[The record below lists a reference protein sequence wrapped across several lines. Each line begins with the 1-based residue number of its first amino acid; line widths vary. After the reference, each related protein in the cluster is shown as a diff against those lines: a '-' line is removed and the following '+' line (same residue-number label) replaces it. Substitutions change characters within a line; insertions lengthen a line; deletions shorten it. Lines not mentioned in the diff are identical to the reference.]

1 MTLSHNAFFVTVL
14 AVRPVKTPGT
24 LRGFADVQ
32 IGPLVVTG
40 CRIVQQ
46 PGQAAWVSM
55 PQVQA
60 DTGTFYPCLRTDDD
74 ALRADVRERVLRAA
88 ASAGVLR
95 SDSEQQAVAA

>member
-1 MTLSHNAFFVTVL
+1 MIVPLNPYSVTCL
-14 AVRPVKTPGT
+14 QIRPVKTPGN
-24 LRGFADVQ
+24 LRAFADVQ

-60 DTGTFYPCLRTDDD
+60 DNGTFYPCLRTDDD

-95 SDSEQQAVAA
+95 TDSEQQAVAA

>member
-1 MTLSHNAFFVTVL
+1 MIVPRNLLPVTVIK
-14 AVRPVKTPGT
+14 VTPVPTPGN
-24 LRGFADVQ
+24 LRALVDIS
-32 IGPLVVTG
+32 IGPLLIHS

-55 PQVQA
+55 PQTQSA
-60 DTGTFYPCLRTDDD
+60 DGRWYPCLRTDDD
-74 ALRADVRERVLRAA
+74 DLRQAVRERVLRAA

>member
-1 MTLSHNAFFVTVL
+1 MNIPRDSYSVTCLSI
-14 AVRPVKTPGT
+14 RPVKTPGN
-24 LRGFADVQ
+24 LRAFADVQ
-32 IGPLVVTG
+32 VGPLVVTG

-55 PQVQA
+55 PQTQSA
-60 DTGTFYPCLRTDDD
+60 DGRWYPCLRTDDD
-74 ALRADVRERVLRAA
+74 ALRQNVKDRVLRAA

>member
-1 MTLSHNAFFVTVL
+1 MSISRDGLSVTVL
-14 AVRPVKTPGT
+14 AVKPVKTPGN
-24 LRGFADVQ
+24 LRAFADVQ

-55 PQVQA
+55 PQAQA
-60 DTGTFYPCLRTDDD
+60 ADGRLFPCLRTDDD